1 MKRLILASS
10 SPRRIEI
17 LKNLGLEFEVIP
29 SNFEE
34 SLVDDQP
41 QRLVCKLAESKAKDV
56 ISKAPSDSIIIAADT
71 VVVKDKRIFG
81 KPKSQNE
88 AYEML
93 RELSGSS
100 HKVVTGICIVDNI
113 NELEVADYEETT
125 VYFKELSDDEIW
137 NYIKTGEPIDKAGA
151 YGIQSLGGLFVKKID
166 GCYFNVMGL
175 PVYKLYT
182 MMGELGINILT
193 EVVKNGK

>member
-10 SPRRIEI
+10 SSRRIEI

-56 ISKAPSDSIIIAADT
+56 ISKVPSDSIIIAADT